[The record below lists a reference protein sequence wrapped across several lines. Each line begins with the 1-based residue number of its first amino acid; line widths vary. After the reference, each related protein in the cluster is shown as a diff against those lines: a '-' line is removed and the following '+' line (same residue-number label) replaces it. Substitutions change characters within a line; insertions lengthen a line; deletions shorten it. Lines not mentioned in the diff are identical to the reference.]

1 MIGSEVALIFL
12 IVLLAIPMIYF
23 TESVII
29 PSMLSV
35 IALMVLS
42 YEGYIYPFIW
52 VYMIMIVAMLF
63 GLGVVYPML
72 QSGGD

>member
-1 MIGSEVALIFL
+1 LIGSEVALIFL

-72 QSGGD
+72 QGGGD